1 VVVVVK
7 KELSIKQIYDDFVD
21 KIVLTDTEK
30 EILER
35 YIKNETIT
43 AISVNM
49 AMGTASV
56 SRTIAQLKVKYKLYK
71 DLEMAKLMILL
82 GEK

>member
-1 VVVVVK
+1 MVVVK

>member
-1 VVVVVK
+1 VVVVK

>member
-1 VVVVVK
+1 MK